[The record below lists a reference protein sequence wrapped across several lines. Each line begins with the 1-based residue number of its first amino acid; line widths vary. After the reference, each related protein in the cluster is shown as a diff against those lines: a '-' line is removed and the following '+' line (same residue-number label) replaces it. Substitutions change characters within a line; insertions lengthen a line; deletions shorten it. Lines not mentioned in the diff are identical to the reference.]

1 MHRSDT
7 VRNWRRYLPLIYLK
21 AAASKPTYGR
31 HIPGAGKLM
40 NKTSYLEGMVLAE
53 LHDDPSLRDDHIRVT
68 EKDGVIILWGSVR
81 SAPEKDTAERVA
93 SRVSGVRG
101 IVQELGINSSDQ
113 QRSADEL
120 LAENAT
126 RQLSVNRS
134 IPRNAVKIEV
144 ENGCVT
150 LLGRVNREFQRAAAE
165 RLIRGLSGVVG
176 VTNHIVV
183 GRDAMAGL

>member
-68 EKDGVIILWGSVR
+68 EKDGVIILSGSVR

-144 ENGCVT
+144 ENGLCDA
-150 LLGRVNREFQRAAAE
+150 LGPGQP
-165 RLIRGLSGVVG
+165 
-176 VTNHIVV
+176 
-183 GRDAMAGL
+183 